1 MIITT
6 EGFYSFESSGDIKR
20 LNLSKKYVPG
30 YLEIERIQKE
40 AQRIGEKRG
49 RQEEKIEMAKKMKDK
64 GTDVEFI
71 SEITGLS
78 REEIERLK

>member
-1 MIITT
+1 M
-6 EGFYSFESSGDIKR
+6 
-20 LNLSKKYVPG
+20 SKKYVPG

-40 AQRIGEKRG
+40 AQRIGEELG
-49 RQEEKIEMAKKMKDK
+49 RKAGLKEGEKKGKMECRKEEKIEMAKKMKEK

-78 REEIERLK
+78 KEEIERLK